1 MAPGLHIRPSISW
14 AMLTIGFNM
23 SANLVAQVP
32 LLSIDF
38 TFVIEKS
45 QIGGCI
51 RLTATDSLQIKLDNQ
66 L

>member
-1 MAPGLHIRPSISW
+1 
-14 AMLTIGFNM
+14 M

-38 TFVIEKS
+38 TFVTEKF

>member
-1 MAPGLHIRPSISW
+1 
-14 AMLTIGFNM
+14 MLTIGFNM
-23 SANLVAQVP
+23 SANLLAQVP

-51 RLTATDSLQIKLDNQ
+51 RLTATDSLQIKSDNQ

>member
-1 MAPGLHIRPSISW
+1 
-14 AMLTIGFNM
+14 MLTIGFNM
-23 SANLVAQVP
+23 GANLVAQVP

-38 TFVIEKS
+38 RFVIEKS
-45 QIGGCI
+45 QSGGCI

>member
-1 MAPGLHIRPSISW
+1 
-14 AMLTIGFNM
+14 MLTIGFNM
-23 SANLVAQVP
+23 SANLLAQVP

-51 RLTATDSLQIKLDNQ
+51 RLTATDSLQINRTINFKMYLVTHFS
-66 L
+66 LPH